1 MILPSEADPAVHQLA
16 LSFTPL
22 QSWTLSSA
30 RIGLVG
36 MNKEGIVSL
45 PGYLAIYL
53 LGLATGEHI
62 LRTASPPDVKKAV
75 SETPEQHAQSQY
87 RKRRTEL
94 GLELFGYA
102 VAWWCALGLCRA
114 MGMEVSRR
122 LVSETNYPRRSA
134 RDIVDGPWDMDVLSR
149 GNG

>member
-1 MILPSEADPAVHQLA
+1 
-16 LSFTPL
+16 
-22 QSWTLSSA
+22 
-30 RIGLVG
+30 
-36 MNKEGIVSL
+36 MNKEGLVSL

-62 LRTASPPDVKKAV
+62 LRTASPSDVKKAV

-122 LVSETNYPRRSA
+122 LVRETNLPPTPPTFPLQTHTGRCST
-134 RDIVDGPWDMDVLSR
+134 
-149 GNG
+149 